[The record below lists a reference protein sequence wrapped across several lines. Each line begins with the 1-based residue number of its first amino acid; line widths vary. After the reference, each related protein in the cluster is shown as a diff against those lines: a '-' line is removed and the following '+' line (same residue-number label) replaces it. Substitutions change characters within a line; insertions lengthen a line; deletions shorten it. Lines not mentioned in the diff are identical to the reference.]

1 MANVQQLGPLD
12 WRIPIVTAD
21 GRPTSEFQRRWAL
34 QMANNSQIGGITLG
48 AGPPPA
54 IPAPANGAQY
64 ADTSTSPYTVYIA
77 SGGTWH
83 LAGSPTITGAN
94 PTATAS
100 DVAVNGSAN
109 TFMRSDASPAIQ
121 KASASQF
128 GIVKVDGTTITE
140 SGGVIS
146 ATGGGGGG
154 GAAWTV
160 VTSWDQAVDGT
171 VNTVEA
177 DLTNY
182 NEVIIEAHGVT
193 LSAGGWRVAQLST
206 DGGSSWYVSA
216 SDYLNFAGTGTT
228 STDSAIFGHST
239 SSSSARSCV
248 IHMPTLGAVP
258 TVGRPIFCPLR
269 NAMAFVG
276 SSAKIDRIRLS
287 GYTAAGTPTGANLTG
302 GTVKIIAR

>member
-64 ADTSTSPYTVYIA
+64 ADTSTNPYTIYIA

-109 TFMRSDASPAIQ
+109 TFMRSDASPAVQ
-121 KASASQF
+121 KASSSQF

-154 GAAWTV
+154 GSWKLLEHYNAAIDGPTN
-160 VTSWDQAVDGT
+160 AVDVTDFQGCDDLMFIVKDVTTTSSSFRQVYVSTNGGSTYYNTSGDYVEVPTNGNTSNVASIITHGT
-171 VNTVEA
+171 ATTGA
-177 DLTNY
+177 RS
-182 NEVIIEAHGVT
+182 VIGILYGVT
-193 LSAGGWRVAQLST
+193 LNGPPKLAMTNDGDTRLFVANTNPINAVRVFSTGGNFSAG
-206 DGGSSWYVSA
+206 D
-216 SDYLNFAGTGTT
+216 
-228 STDSAIFGHST
+228 IFVYG
-239 SSSSARSCV
+239 
-248 IHMPTLGAVP
+248 
-258 TVGRPIFCPLR
+258 
-269 NAMAFVG
+269 
-276 SSAKIDRIRLS
+276 K
-287 GYTAAGTPTGANLTG
+287 
-302 GTVKIIAR
+302 